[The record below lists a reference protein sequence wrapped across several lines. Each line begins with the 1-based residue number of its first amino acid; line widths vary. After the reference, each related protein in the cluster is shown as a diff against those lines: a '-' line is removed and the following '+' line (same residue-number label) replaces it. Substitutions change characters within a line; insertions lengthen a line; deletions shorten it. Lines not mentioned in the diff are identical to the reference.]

1 MTSEPPVMTGPL
13 LFLDHVEKYV
23 LRLSVLFIADN
34 GECPEPIETVHG
46 VHTAEILA
54 EYDHM
59 TVWRARFDLPANRSS
74 CYAWN
79 GQSYSLASDFRGDIR
94 IAYVSCNGEQI
105 GDLERE
111 GSERNAMWARL
122 TEDHRNAPFSLL
134 LHVHQSALC
143 FGFVSSQL
151 AGAMRF
157 SPGVLLFKRGL

>member
-1 MTSEPPVMTGPL
+1 MTGPL

-94 IAYVSCNGEQI
+94 IAYVS
-105 GDLERE
+105 
-111 GSERNAMWARL
+111 
-122 TEDHRNAPFSLL
+122 
-134 LHVHQSALC
+134 
-143 FGFVSSQL
+143 
-151 AGAMRF
+151 
-157 SPGVLLFKRGL
+157 